1 LRHTHAT
8 ILLKAGVPAKVV
20 SERLGHA
27 NVAFTM
33 SVYQHILPGMQ
44 ADAARTYGR
53 LTNPVPPAA
62 TDPVERRGNGR
73 RKTALNPVDG

>member
-1 LRHTHAT
+1 MSRGGRRRGGCWFANVPRIRPHDLRHTHAT

-44 ADAARTYGR
+44 ADAAHIFANLVFG
-53 LTNPVPPAA
+53 
-62 TDPVERRGNGR
+62 DS
-73 RKTALNPVDG
+73 